1 MKMFENAFIGEE
13 SYFEAALPNLIN
25 AAAELSEVDKTKLAK
40 YWRSGCHVTFILCK
54 VCNKVWSKVHL
65 TA

>member
-1 MKMFENAFIGEE
+1 MKMFENAFLGEE

-25 AAAELSEVDKTKLAK
+25 AAADLSEVDKTKLAK
-40 YWRSGCHVTFILCK
+40 YWRLGCHLTFILY
-54 VCNKVWSKVHL
+54 KVWSLVHL